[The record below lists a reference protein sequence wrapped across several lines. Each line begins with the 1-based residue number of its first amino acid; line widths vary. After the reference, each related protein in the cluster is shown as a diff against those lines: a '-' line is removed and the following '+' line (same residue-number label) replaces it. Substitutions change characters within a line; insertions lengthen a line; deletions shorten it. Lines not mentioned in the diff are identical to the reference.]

1 MSPVVDLYGLEHE
14 SIDAAR
20 ASVERALGTELVA
33 HESSYLG
40 DYFRG
45 GESASEDVILQPN
58 YHAAL
63 QQWVEPAHRD
73 VPHLLYINNRASPE
87 AVRARLEAEPGV
99 RRLRHTPTRPDAGRL
114 R

>member
-1 MSPVVDLYGLEHE
+1 MSRLVDLYGFERE

-20 ASVERALGTELVA
+20 ASVERALEIELVA

-40 DYFRG
+40 EYFRG
-45 GESASEDVILQPN
+45 GESAVEDLILQHN

-73 VPHLLYINNRASPE
+73 VPYLLYVTNPASPE
-87 AVRARLEAEPGV
+87 VVRARLEAESGV
-99 RRLRHTPTRPDAGRL
+99 RRLRHTATRPEAGRL